1 MRAVRY
7 IRRRL
12 LHSALLLVVISLL
25 AFGIAQLAPG
35 SFLDEV
41 RLNPQVSASA
51 QTFDSLRVQY
61 GLDRPL
67 PVRYL
72 RWFTSF
78 VSGEFGYSLAY
89 NMPVNK
95 LLWIRTRNTLL
106 LGATA
111 MLVGWALALPLGIV
125 AAYRPQSWVDRS
137 SSAAS
142 TLLLGTPEL
151 ALGMLFMLGAAHFG
165 ILPTGGMTS
174 LNSGQPRWLAA
185 ADVTRHLIL
194 PSLVLALAAAPLL
207 LRHVR
212 AAMLEAWNSPPIQA
226 ARGHGIGNGRLLL
239 RHALPAAANPLIS
252 LFGLSL
258 AGVVSGSF
266 LIEVITGWPG
276 LGPIFINAV
285 FARDLHVVLAVVMLF
300 SVLLVFA
307 SLASDVLLYAVDPR
321 VRAEC

>member
-7 IRRRL
+7 IRGRL

-51 QTFDSLRVQY
+51 QTVDSLRAQY
-61 GLDRPL
+61 GLDRPVL
-67 PVRYL
+67 VRYF
-72 RWFTSF
+72 RWFTS
-78 VSGEFGYSLAY
+78 VASGEFGYSLAY

-95 LLWIRTRNTLL
+95 LLWMRALNTLL
-106 LGATA
+106 LGTTA

-125 AAYRPQSWVDRS
+125 SAYHPQSWVDRG

-151 ALGMLFMLGAAHFG
+151 ALGLLFMLGATHFG
-165 ILPTGGMTS
+165 ILPVGGMTS
-174 LNSGQPRWLAA
+174 LKSGQSAWLTA
-185 ADVTRHLIL
+185 ADVTRHLVL
-194 PSLVLALAAAPLL
+194 PSLVLALTAAPVL

-212 AAMLEAWNSPPIQA
+212 AAMLEAWNSPSIQA

-276 LGPIFINAV
+276 LGPLFMNAV
-285 FARDLHVVLAVVMLF
+285 FARDVHVVLAVVMLF
-300 SVLLVFA
+300 SILLVFA